1 MEKYTYMLVF
11 SSLTRINKWNLK
23 MLHTWG
29 LKYCLRQCPLCLA
42 ISFLVVKISGFFGNA
57 SITNKQTKIELKW
70 KYQYSRY
77 SFCCMI
83 KVTHKMILL
92 FFFMNQT
99 DTWMNLNMFLKLCE
113 NALWSILCYMKL
125 RYICSFK
132 STNCAN
138 VFLLKHCKG
147 IFIFGNCL
155 CLVWKYLFK

>member
-1 MEKYTYMLVF
+1 MKLKDVTHLRPQVLSAAMSFVPGHLFF
-11 SSLTRINKWNLK
+11 SCQN
-23 MLHTWG
+23 
-29 LKYCLRQCPLCLA
+29 
-42 ISFLVVKISGFFGNA
+42 VISGFFGNA

-77 SFCCMI
+77 RFCCMI

-125 RYICSFK
+125 KYICSFK